1 MRDIISAA
9 GGSQV
14 SELIKSSLTVSGWMA
29 QVVSESLTVR
39 GAAGEAS
46 SSPCVQHCEQT
57 VVIKQTMNVFYIY
70 FLLFILLSLCPC
82 ISFFLTHIHLPVALT
97 LCLLFIHVVRF
108 NAQVCP
114 CQVPKQGFLFS
125 WSTFYA
131 CYIFPLPPH
140 LSFSGCFFVF
150 FVFFYTHDVLF
161 LVWWLLC
168 VLSLVSLP
176 CTVTRHGWRRST
188 STPNRM
194 WCWCC
199 SETRQGIVGNLSSS
213 LLRWSEWEQ

>member
-150 FVFFYTHDVLF
+150 FVFFLHSWCLIPRLMVTLRPLSCLPALYCYQAWLTEIHEYAQQDVVLM
-161 LVWWLLC
+161 LLGNKA
-168 VLSLVSLP
+168 
-176 CTVTRHGWRRST
+176 RHCGKSF
-188 STPNRM
+188 
-194 WCWCC
+194 
-199 SETRQGIVGNLSSS
+199 I
-213 LLRWSEWEQ
+213 